1 MQQEQ
6 TVGVFL
12 DFPAVG
18 EDGRIDRIYPRANFS
33 ELISQVRR
41 CEPGYLKMV
50 GVIMVVEALIT
61 RIKESGLGVRPG
73 MKDPATKKKA
83 PNATGELSQF
93 DDQLRKF
100 RCDRDLVV
108 HNFLW
113 RNTDVISEEI
123 MDRSCKLMDDL
134 LHHFIEVRP
143 DPDTP
148 GTIVL
153 RFPEIWNLE
162 THPPGHG
169 RNSKT
174 SGC

>member
-12 DFPAVG
+12 DFPVVG

-61 RIKESGLGVRPG
+61 RIKEAGLGVESGRKNPS
-73 MKDPATKKKA
+73 TKKKT

-93 DDQLRKF
+93 DDRLRKF
-100 RCDRDLVV
+100 RCDRNLVV

-123 MDRSCKLMDDL
+123 MDRCGKLMDDL
-134 LHHFIEVRP
+134 LHDFIEVRP

-174 SGC
+174 NRC